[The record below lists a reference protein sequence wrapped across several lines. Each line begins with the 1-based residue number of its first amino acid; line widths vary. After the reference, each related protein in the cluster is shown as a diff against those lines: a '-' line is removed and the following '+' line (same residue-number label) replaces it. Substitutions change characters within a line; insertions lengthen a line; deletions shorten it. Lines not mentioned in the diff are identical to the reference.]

1 MNSHEI
7 AVTANEFSFELIVD
21 SLRDHVDERS
31 ETDLLDHFKINMYMH
46 TASVLTFD
54 KQEQSLDYSEFKLS
68 FFLSPRRLSVMA
80 FAILFQA
87 SLIDSSCFRGN
98 F

>member
-1 MNSHEI
+1 M
-7 AVTANEFSFELIVD
+7 D
-21 SLRDHVDERS
+21 SLRDHGDERS

-46 TASVLTFD
+46 TASVFTFG
-54 KQEQSLDYSEFKLS
+54 KQKSNHSDYSEFKLA
-68 FFLSPRRLSVMA
+68 FFLSPRRLSVMT

-87 SLIDSSCFRGN
+87 SLIDSSGFRGN